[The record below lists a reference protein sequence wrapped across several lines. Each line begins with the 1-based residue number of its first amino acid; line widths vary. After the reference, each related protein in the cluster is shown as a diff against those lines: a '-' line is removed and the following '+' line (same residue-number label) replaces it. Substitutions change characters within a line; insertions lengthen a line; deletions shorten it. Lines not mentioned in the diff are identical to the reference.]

1 MRKKLCALGLL
12 ALLFGAPVA
21 ADNLTDDQLLYK
33 FAVYTRDV
41 YLGDA
46 MRNLDPNQLSPA
58 MSAQIFT
65 PRVLGYSLCN
75 LLRYAPYGSENQRL
89 WQRLVSR
96 VRKTLFEIIDLQA
109 AQERWGADDIVLR
122 KQAASQQFDWG
133 LEHMYDNV
141 MAMATGVKPDQ
152 APDFFASLTPPPPQP
167 PIQQP
172 PADPP
177 PVPPIDPSDPPPPAS
192 DDAVPGVYKVVG
204 QSWENDP
211 NCGSEVKLTG
221 DMNEVRAAFKLW
233 DRTGVTWD
241 YEGPAKWDG
250 RSGTPGIRDL
260 KGKTRWLTYPHI
272 WRELTV
278 RITLDSGGVWR
289 ASAIN
294 IGGNLFRLAESRTG
308 RLVDNQPRIL
318 TVRNTTAA
326 MVSVFLDLEEGG
338 YPKNKLGDINPRS
351 EGKLASVPQKGRWY
365 LKIVPSPDTYPYMYT
380 ELMIIKETQNDYFFE
395 VLEWHLK
402 QR

>member
-21 ADNLTDDQLLYK
+21 ADDLTDDQLLYK
-33 FAVYTRDV
+33 FAVYTRNV

-46 MRNLDPNQLSPA
+46 MKNLDPNQLSPA
-58 MSAQIFT
+58 VAAQIFS
-65 PRVLGYSLCN
+65 PRVLGYSLSN
-75 LLRYAPYGSENQRL
+75 LLRYAQPDSDNHRI
-89 WQRLVSR
+89 WQRLESR
-96 VRKTLFEIIDLQA
+96 VRKALFELIDLQA
-109 AQERWGADDIVLR
+109 AQERWDADSVALR
-122 KQAASQQFDWG
+122 KQAAAQQLAWAQ
-133 LEHMYDNV
+133 EHFYDSV
-141 MAMATGVKPDQ
+141 MTMATGVRPDQ

-177 PVPPIDPSDPPPPAS
+177 PVPPVDPSDPPPPAS

-241 YEGPAKWDG
+241 YEGTAKWDG
-250 RSGTPGIRDL
+250 RSGTLGIRDL
-260 KGKTRWLTYPHI
+260 KGKTQWLTYPHI
-272 WRELTV
+272 WHDLTV
-278 RITLDSGGVWR
+278 RITLDSGGAWR

-308 RLVDNQPRIL
+308 RLVDHQPKTL

-326 MVSVFLDLEEGG
+326 MVSVYLDLEEGG
-338 YPKNKLGDINPRS
+338 YPKNKLGDVNPRS
-351 EGKLASVPQKGRWY
+351 EAKLAGVPEKGRWY
-365 LKIVPSPDTYPYMYT
+365 LKIVPAPDTYPYMYT